1 MYVVGAEFCL
11 ALTEAEKAEEGH
23 SVDSV
28 LKELAIDAEKIPAEP
43 LEGRWE

>member
-1 MYVVGAEFCL
+1 MVDAEFAS

-43 LEGRWE
+43 LEGHWE